1 MDSRKV
7 RGLKRLESL
16 LQNQEF
22 VNELGR
28 LHDLPDSDLS
38 KEDEGE
44 LGAGIYSLISKHK
57 LLQSH
62 FPILERLVA
71 GDSLD
76 TALKV
81 LPDHVARIIDH
92 NNKTITPSDSP
103 ETEYQIAE
111 TISNFKSGVVIQI
124 NSDISKDELV
134 EFVKRHYSKF
144 IRPALTKRKT
154 LSYERK
160 AKRNN
165 KIRKDKLDGKPIAE
179 IEVDENINQSRVY
192 KILKQK

>member
-111 TISNFKSGVVIQI
+111 TISN
-124 NSDISKDELV
+124 LV